1 MHVMLCPKFTF
12 FSALFWISMIQIGT
26 YIATL
31 VIGGIENTS
40 LLASNPQT
48 LEDMGQKDPYKMRY
62 DYQI

>member
-1 MHVMLCPKFTF
+1 
-12 FSALFWISMIQIGT
+12 MIQIGT